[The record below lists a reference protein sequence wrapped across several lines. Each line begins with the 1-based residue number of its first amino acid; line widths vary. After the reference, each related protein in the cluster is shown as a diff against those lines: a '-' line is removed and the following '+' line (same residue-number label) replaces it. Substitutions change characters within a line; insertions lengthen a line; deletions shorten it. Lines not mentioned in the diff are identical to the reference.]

1 MPTQLPPDLFIPLT
15 HVAPDLSFR
24 LAVAEDL
31 RPLHAAC
38 YGQQPLNR
46 FRLHFQHLLKWQAR
60 GQSYWLVVESA
71 RPGASALAI
80 VGSGQLV
87 LYPHGAEVAS
97 LAVTAGRQGQG
108 IGSAIIEV
116 LLAMA
121 RYLGLP
127 GVEIG
132 VAADN
137 ERALALY
144 QRLGFVE
151 DRRIGLANGEI
162 AIILYKAL

>member
-1 MPTQLPPDLFIPLT
+1 
-15 HVAPDLSFR
+15 
-24 LAVAEDL
+24 
-31 RPLHAAC
+31 
-38 YGQQPLNR
+38 
-46 FRLHFQHLLKWQAR
+46 
-60 GQSYWLVVESA
+60 
-71 RPGASALAI
+71 
-80 VGSGQLV
+80 V